1 VLLVRGL
8 ARGKTGRLASLLPL
22 VLAACSTVTV
32 RRETEVRHDY
42 PAGVA
47 QMRWHTQIHAYPATE
62 GHPEE
67 CASGA
72 LVGNRLVLG
81 SRGGSVVGVDVGSG
95 SIAWSTPVSGG
106 IDGEARY
113 DKERGQVY
121 VGSDD
126 GFLYAIDPTKGSI
139 RWSSKFKG
147 PIDHAPDIG
156 TSGLFLATAADR
168 VFAVDPSDGKMRWQY
183 EREAP
188 EGFTIHGYAVP
199 RQVGKSVYAGFSD
212 GYIVSLQAETG
223 DLLWSRSL
231 AAASEQFVDVDAT
244 PMFRNME
251 TLEGFPS
258 LPATVRAEQS
268 SAAPHAATLF
278 AASFSGGI
286 YALRP
291 KDGEV
296 LWHTLMDGI
305 GSLAMGEQNL
315 YAMSAREGLAA
326 IGLQGNILWRQ
337 GLQDAGDLTA
347 PVEVG
352 PYLVFSGSRQGLFI
366 LERATGKLLQ
376 IFDPARGMCAPPTVD
391 REGRTVY
398 VLANS
403 GMLYAVDLIW

>member
-1 VLLVRGL
+1 MLLVRGL
-8 ARGKTGRLASLLPL
+8 ARGKTGRLASVLPF

-95 SIAWSTPVSGG
+95 SIAWSTPISGG
-106 IDGEARY
+106 VDGEARY
-113 DKERGQVY
+113 DKERDQVY

-126 GFLYAIDPTKGSI
+126 GFLYAVNPKTGAI

-147 PIDHAPDIG
+147 PVDHAPEIG
-156 TSGLFLATAADR
+156 SSGLFLATASDR
-168 VFAVDPSDGKMRWQY
+168 VFAVDPADGKMRWQY
-183 EREAP
+183 ERETP

-199 RQVGKSVYAGFSD
+199 RQAGKSVYAGFSD

-244 PMFRNME
+244 P
-251 TLEGFPS
+251 L
-258 LPATVRAEQS
+258 VQDDK
-268 SAAPHAATLF
+268 LF
-278 AASFSGGI
+278 AASFSGGV

-296 LWHTLMDGI
+296 LWHTLMDGT
-305 GSLAMGEQNL
+305 GSLVMGEQNL
-315 YAMSAREGLAA
+315 FAMSAREGLAA
-326 IGLQGNILWRQ
+326 ISLQGNILWRQ
-337 GLQDAGDLTA
+337 GLEDAGDLTA

-366 LERATGKLLQ
+366 IERATGKLLQ

-391 REGRTVY
+391 REGRVVY

-403 GMLYAVDLIW
+403 GTLYAVDLIW

>member
-1 VLLVRGL
+1 MLLVRGL

-81 SRGGSVVGVDVGSG
+81 SRGGSVFGVDIGSG
-95 SIAWSTPVSGG
+95 SIAWSTPISGG
-106 IDGEARY
+106 VDGEARY

-126 GFLYAIDPTKGSI
+126 GFLYAIDPTKGAI

-147 PIDHAPDIG
+147 PIDHAPEIG
-156 TSGLFLATAADR
+156 SSGLFLATAADR

-183 EREAP
+183 ERETP

-199 RQVGKSVYAGFSD
+199 RQAGKSVYAGFSD

-244 PMFRNME
+244 
-251 TLEGFPS
+251 S
-258 LPATVRAEQS
+258 IVQDDK
-268 SAAPHAATLF
+268 LF
-278 AASFSGGI
+278 AASFSGGV

-296 LWHTLMDGI
+296 LWHTLMDGA

-326 IGLQGNILWRQ
+326 ISLQGNILWRQ
-337 GLQDAGDLTA
+337 GLEDAGDLTA

-366 LERATGKLLQ
+366 IERATGKLLQ

-391 REGRTVY
+391 REGRAVY

-403 GMLYAVDLIW
+403 GTLYAVDLIW